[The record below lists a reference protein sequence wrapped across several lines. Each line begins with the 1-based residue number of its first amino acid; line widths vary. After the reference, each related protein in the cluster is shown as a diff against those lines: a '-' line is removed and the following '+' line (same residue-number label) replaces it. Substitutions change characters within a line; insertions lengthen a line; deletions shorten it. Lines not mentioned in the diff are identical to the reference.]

1 MMLLVGNPTAQSGKN
16 AARVDRART
25 LLLERGVAHEFL
37 RTAPAG
43 QTIPEVAAALRTGR
57 FDGVIAM
64 GGDGTFREVAA
75 GLLDS
80 GTGLPLAILPTGTA
94 NDQGRSF
101 GLSASPSA
109 LERNVAVVAAGRT
122 VPLDAGRVTIYDHL
136 DNPLAADWFFDSLGW
151 GLSARVLKVRNE
163 DRTLVSAVP
172 ILRELYRDQL
182 VYAGAIVQAL
192 LAGYVDEQAFD
203 AEVTTP
209 AGTVY
214 YEGLTDLI
222 VKNTRYYAGAW
233 IFDDTASSEDGEME
247 LVPMRGRNELIS
259 RLLVDN
265 EALRPL
271 APPLPGPLAPSPI
284 TRSSSFFVRPHERP
298 GAAAVDA
305 QIDGEEY
312 PSAAGFKVEV
322 HRHAL
327 RLVVPEQAAC

>member
-16 AARVDRART
+16 AARIDRART
-25 LLLERGVAHEFL
+25 LLLERGVTHEFQ
-37 RTAPAG
+37 RTAPGG
-43 QTIPEVAAALRTGR
+43 QTIPEVAAALRTGQYS
-57 FDGVIAM
+57 GVIAM

-80 GTGLPLAILPTGTA
+80 GVRVPLAMLPTGTA

-101 GLSASPSA
+101 GLSATSGA
-109 LERNVAVVAAGRT
+109 LARNVDVVAEGCT
-122 VPLDAGRVTIYDHL
+122 VPLDAGRVTLYDHL
-136 DNPLAADWFFDSLGW
+136 DNALGSDWFFDSLGW

-163 DRTLVSAVP
+163 DRELVSAVP

-182 VYAGAIVQAL
+182 VYAGAIVQAM

-203 AEVTTP
+203 AEVTSA

-214 YEGLTDLI
+214 YENLTDLI

-233 IFDDTASSEDGEME
+233 IFDETASSEDGEME
-247 LVPMRGRNELIS
+247 LVPMRGRNELIG
-259 RLLVDN
+259 RLVLNN

-271 APPLPGPLAPSPI
+271 APPLPGPLALTPI
-284 TRSSSFFVRPHERP
+284 VRASSFFVRPHERP

-305 QIDGEEY
+305 QVDGEEY

-322 HRHAL
+322 IRHAL
-327 RLVVPEQAAC
+327 QLIVPREAAC